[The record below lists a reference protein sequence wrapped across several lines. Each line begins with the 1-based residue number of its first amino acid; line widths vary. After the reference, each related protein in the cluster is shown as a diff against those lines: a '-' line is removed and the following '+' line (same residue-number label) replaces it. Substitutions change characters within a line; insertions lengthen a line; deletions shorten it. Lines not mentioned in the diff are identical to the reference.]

1 MGKLHKFEQGLSHP
15 LFSIVGRRII
25 LLMVLL
31 SGVFTIMT
39 TLLQLSW
46 DYEEAFNNV
55 DKRQYE
61 IKNVHADLLA
71 SSLWVFDLVS
81 AQNRL
86 NGLVNLP
93 YIDYLSIEF
102 DEVVLDAGQPN
113 TQSTVTSETV
123 LTYVHPDTE
132 RRIELGVLKIES
144 DTQKI
149 YDVLL
154 QQFLVT
160 LLLNGVKTLIVCA
173 LILWVFH
180 QSVSQ
185 RVFAIAK
192 HLRQFDPLAPTHEPL
207 NLKHR
212 KFIMEKNDELDWL
225 ADETNKI
232 TLRISNLYQNIIL
245 EQQRLADFTNAAS
258 DWLWETDATQR
269 LTFCSE
275 AMQSAL
281 AISIE
286 PPTKIKAVPALIH
299 CASLLNKM
307 DACENFTMCEEQ
319 ITLDGNT
326 YYFVFQGVAHFN
338 HQGFVG
344 FRGTAIDITELKQTQ
359 FELEKLNQTLEA
371 TVETRTQDLEH
382 SMAHLKAAQNQLVES
397 EKLAALGRLV
407 AGVAHEVNTPL
418 GIAVTANSVIKEA
431 VSRLNTAFEQQ
442 TLTSQQ
448 YTEWMQQIT
457 DGTGMLENNLN
468 RAARLIR
475 DFKQTAVDQVSESR
489 SQFRPV
495 QTLDALVGS
504 LHPETK
510 KVPVTPVVEGD
521 AELLMNSLPG
531 VLTQVIS
538 NLVMN
543 SVRHAFEGV
552 SNPNI
557 HIKVIDHNN
566 EVDIVY
572 TDNGVG
578 VPPDLHQRIFEPFYT
593 SKRGKG
599 GSGLGLNLVFNLVYQ
614 KLQGQ
619 LKFDSDVNQGV
630 AVTLTL
636 PKFLQASPHLEDTE
650 TKNGGA
656 VNE

>member
-1 MGKLHKFEQGLSHP
+1 MGKQQKFEQGLSHP

-31 SGVFTIMT
+31 SSFFTIMT
-39 TLLQLSW
+39 TFLQLSW
-46 DYEEAFNNV
+46 DYDAAFNNV
-55 DKRQYE
+55 ERRHNE
-61 IKNVHADLLA
+61 IKSVHADLIA
-71 SSLWVFDLVS
+71 SSLWTFDLAS

-86 NGLVNLP
+86 NGLANLP

-102 DEVVLDAGQPN
+102 NDVILDAGQPIE
-113 TQSTVTSETV
+113 QSAVTSETV
-123 LTYVHPDTE
+123 INYFHPDTE
-132 RRIELGVLKIES
+132 RRIELGTLRINS
-144 DTQKI
+144 NAQKI
-149 YDVLL
+149 YNALL
-154 QQFLVT
+154 HQFFVT
-160 LLLNGVKTLIVCA
+160 LLLNGIKTLMVCA
-173 LILWVFH
+173 SILWVFH
-180 QSVSQ
+180 QSVSL

-192 HLRQFDPLAPTHEPL
+192 HLRQFDPLVPTHEPL
-207 NLKHR
+207 KLTHR
-212 KFIMEKNDELDWL
+212 KFIMENNDELDWL
-225 ADETNKI
+225 ANETNKI
-232 TLRISNLYQNIIL
+232 TSRMNRLCQHIIL
-245 EQQRLADFTNAAS
+245 EQQRLTDFTNAAS
-258 DWLWETDATQR
+258 DWLWETDASQR

-275 AMQSAL
+275 AMKFAL
-281 AISIE
+281 TISIE
-286 PPTKIKAVPALIH
+286 HHPKVKTIPALTS
-299 CASLLNKM
+299 CASLRVKL
-307 DACENFTMCEEQ
+307 DACEDFSMCEEQ
-319 ITLDGNT
+319 ITLEGIPH
-326 YYFVFQGVAHFN
+326 YFVFQGIAHFN
-338 HQGFVG
+338 AQGFVG

-359 FELEKLNQTLEA
+359 FELEHLNKTLEA
-371 TVETRTQDLEH
+371 TVETRTQDLEQ
-382 SMAHLKAAQNQLVES
+382 SMTNLKAAQHQLVES

-431 VSRLNTAFEQQ
+431 VTRLNTAFEQK

-448 YTEWMQQIT
+448 YTEWMQQVT
-457 DGTGMLENNLN
+457 DGTRMLENNLN
-468 RAARLIR
+468 RAATLIR

-495 QTLDALVGS
+495 QTLDALMGS

-521 AELLMNSLPG
+521 KTLQMNSLPG

-552 SNPNI
+552 SNPTI
-557 HIKVIDHNN
+557 HITVKDHGE

-599 GSGLGLNLVFNLVYQ
+599 GSGLGLNLAFNLVHQ

-619 LKFDSDVNQGV
+619 LKFDSDRNQGV
-630 AVTLTL
+630 IVTLTL
-636 PKFLQASPHLEDTE
+636 PKYLQMPSHS
-650 TKNGGA
+650 
-656 VNE
+656 

>member
-1 MGKLHKFEQGLSHP
+1 METLQKFEQNLSHP

-31 SGVFTIMT
+31 SGCFTIMT

-46 DYEEAFNNV
+46 DYEEAFNNIEQRH
-55 DKRQYE
+55 DE
-61 IKNVHADLLA
+61 IKSVHADLVA
-71 SSLWVFDLVS
+71 SSLWTFDLAS

-102 DEVVLDAGQPN
+102 DGAVLDAGQPIEQN
-113 TQSTVTSETV
+113 AVASETD
-123 LTYVHPDTE
+123 LNYFHPDTE
-132 RRIELGVLKIES
+132 RRIELGVLRIES
-144 DTQKI
+144 NAQKI
-149 YDVLL
+149 YESLL
-154 QQFLVT
+154 QQFLVS
-160 LLLNGVKTLIVCA
+160 LLLNGIKTLIVCA

-185 RVFAIAK
+185 RVFTIAK
-192 HLRQFDPLAPTHEPL
+192 HLRQFDPFEPTHEPL
-207 NLKHR
+207 DLTHR

-225 ADETNKI
+225 AEETNKI
-232 TLRISNLYQNIIL
+232 TLRMSSLYQNILL
-245 EQQRLADFTNAAS
+245 EQQRLTDFTNVAS

-281 AISIE
+281 TISIIHS
-286 PPTKIKAVPALIH
+286 PKLNAVPALRH
-299 CASLLNKM
+299 CTSLLTKM
-307 DACENFTMCEEQ
+307 DACEDFSMCEEQ
-319 ITLDGNT
+319 ITLEGNPH
-326 YYFVFQGVAHFN
+326 YFVFQGIGYFN
-338 HQGFVG
+338 TQASSVFV
-344 FRGTAIDITELKQTQ
+344 GTAIDITELKQTQ
-359 FELEKLNQTLEA
+359 FELEQLNQTLEA
-371 TVETRTQDLEH
+371 TVETRTQDLEQ
-382 SMAHLKAAQNQLVES
+382 SMTNLKAAQNQLVES

-418 GIAVTANSVIKEA
+418 GIAVTANSVIKETVA
-431 VSRLNTAFEQQ
+431 SLTTAFEQQ

-448 YTEWMQQIT
+448 YSTWMQQIT
-457 DGTGMLENNLN
+457 DGTRMLESNLN
-468 RAARLIR
+468 RAAILIR

-489 SQFRPV
+489 CQFRPV
-495 QTLDALVGS
+495 QTLDALMGS

-521 AELLMNSLPG
+521 TELQMNSLPG

-552 SNPNI
+552 SNPTI
-557 HIKVIDHNN
+557 HIKVTDHGE
-566 EVDIVY
+566 EVGIVY

-593 SKRGKG
+593 SKRGRG

-614 KLQGQ
+614 KLQGT
-619 LKFDSDVNQGV
+619 LRFDSDRNQGV
-630 AVTLTL
+630 TVRLML
-636 PKFLQASPHLEDTE
+636 SKFLHTVESKTHE
-650 TKNGGA
+650 KS
-656 VNE
+656 

>member
-1 MGKLHKFEQGLSHP
+1 MGKLQKFEQGLSHP

-93 YIDYLSIEF
+93 YIDYLSVEF

-281 AISIE
+281 AISID

-307 DACENFTMCEEQ
+307 EACENFTMCEEQ

-521 AELLMNSLPG
+521 AELLMSSLPG

-557 HIKVIDHNN
+557 HIKVIDHND
-566 EVDIVY
+566 EVGIVY

-578 VPPDLHQRIFEPFYT
+578 VPTDLHQRIFEPFYT

-630 AVTLTL
+630 TVILTL
-636 PKFLQASPHLEDTE
+636 PKYLNADDP
-650 TKNGGA
+650 
-656 VNE
+656 NEHEHN